1 MKNERVLIKRD
12 DQVIH
17 EHKKRLEEL
26 LPKFQQLIR
35 LYFALPLDRH
45 SRVIPVITR
54 NAYQEIKEQLRANL
68 PPSLRNKE
76 DVEQM
81 TLPGEAS
88 FLDCL
93 RSMRK
98 AGDLVH
104 EGCFRITPGG
114 EVEIDKEMLIKFEEE
129 HSISVAD
136 LTGLEILERLVS
148 SLNEFEAYSNKAYR
162 GISLVSVGID
172 GGIALNPKWRLCDRD
187 KKSGKLILN
196 LNTLAGFES
205 TRKS

>member
-12 DQVIH
+12 DQVIN

-45 SRVIPVITR
+45 SRMIPAITR
-54 NAYQEIKEQLRANL
+54 NAYLEIKEQLRANL

-81 TLPGEAS
+81 TLPGEVA
-88 FLDCL
+88 FLECL
-93 RSMRK
+93 KSMRK
-98 AGDLVH
+98 AGDLMRQ
-104 EGCFRITPGG
+104 GCFRITPGG

-129 HSISVAD
+129 QSIWIAD
-136 LTGLEILERLVS
+136 LEGRVKLDKVVEA
-148 SLNEFEAYSNKAYR
+148 LNDFEEYAQKNYT

-187 KKSGKLILN
+187 KKSGKLILD
-196 LNTLAGFES
+196 LNALAIFES
-205 TRKS
+205 TRKN